1 MGSQYNVNGYMHLV
15 QYINK
20 SLLNIITR
28 IETSNLHNIIS
39 PETII
44 QYFKHINLQMV
55 WKFSLQYFT
64 KFGIFKGP
72 FGKEPEKIKPLF
84 STN

>member
-28 IETSNLHNIIS
+28 IETSNIHNS
-39 PETII
+39 
-44 QYFKHINLQMV
+44 
-55 WKFSLQYFT
+55 KFRNNNPAHKFT
-64 KFGIFKGP
+64 KWFGNFP
-72 FGKEPEKIKPLF
+72 FSILQNLAYLKVLLARSQKK
-84 STN
+84 

>member
-1 MGSQYNVNGYMHLV
+1 MGSWYNVNGYMHLV

-44 QYFKHINLQMV
+44 QYFKAH
-55 WKFSLQYFT
+55 KFT
-64 KFGIFKGP
+64 KWFGNFP
-72 FGKEPEKIKPLF
+72 FSILQNLAYLKVLLARSQKK
-84 STN
+84 

>member
-44 QYFKHINLQMV
+44 QYFKHINLQNG
-55 WKFSLQYFT
+55 LE
-64 KFGIFKGP
+64 IFP
-72 FGKEPEKIKPLF
+72 SVFYKIWHI
-84 STN
+84 

>member
-28 IETSNLHNIIS
+28 IETSNIHNS
-39 PETII
+39 
-44 QYFKHINLQMV
+44 
-55 WKFSLQYFT
+55 KFRNNNPAHKFT
-64 KFGIFKGP
+64 KWFGNFPFNILQNFGIFKGP